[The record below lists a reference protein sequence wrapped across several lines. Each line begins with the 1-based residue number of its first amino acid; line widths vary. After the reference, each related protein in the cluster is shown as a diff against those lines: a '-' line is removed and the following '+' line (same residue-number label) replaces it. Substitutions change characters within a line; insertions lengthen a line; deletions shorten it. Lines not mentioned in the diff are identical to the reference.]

1 MAGDSRAADP
11 EDPAKAAL
19 WGSMESGASSSP
31 PEWGEISH
39 VQALKAAEVVEE
51 GQGGWREAGD
61 STQRQISQ

>member
-1 MAGDSRAADP
+1 MGLHGVRGH
-11 EDPAKAAL
+11 L
-19 WGSMESGASSSP
+19 LP
-31 PEWGEISH
+31 PERGEISH